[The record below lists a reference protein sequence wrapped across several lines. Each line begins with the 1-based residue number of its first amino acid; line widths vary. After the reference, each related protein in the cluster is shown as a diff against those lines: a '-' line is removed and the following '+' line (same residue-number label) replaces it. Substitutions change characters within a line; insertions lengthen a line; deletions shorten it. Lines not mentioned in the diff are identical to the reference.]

1 MAPAENA
8 PLDEADIDLFELAYT
23 IIRSW
28 KYIVLTSVV
37 CFIGAV
43 IYSLSLPNIYKSEAI
58 LAPAEGNNSAQMAG
72 QLGGIANLAGI
83 SLGMGAADS
92 EAGLALEILKSRQ
105 FFEKYIYQD
114 VLVELMAVTSWN
126 AASDQ
131 LDLDENIYNRETKT
145 WLRKASYP
153 YTPKPSVQ
161 EAYDVFRTKHFST
174 ELKIDT
180 GLYVLSV
187 RHLSP
192 TVAKDWVTKLISGIN
207 QEMRYRAIS
216 KAESSIAFLTNTRDR
231 SSVINVNNIL
241 SSLIEEQTKLS
252 MLASSTKDYAF
263 EIVEPPIVPEQ
274 RDSPRRSVIVIV
286 GTFLGGFLGVL
297 GVILK
302 TAISARASRL

>member
-8 PLDEADIDLFELAYT
+8 PSDGAEIDLFELAYT
-23 IIRSW
+23 IFRSW
-28 KYIVLTSVV
+28 KYIVLISGV
-37 CFIGAV
+37 CLVGAV
-43 IYSLSLPNIYKSEAI
+43 IYALSLPNIYKSEAI

-126 AASDQ
+126 AALDQ
-131 LDLDENIYNRETKT
+131 LDLDENIYSRETKT

-180 GLYVLSV
+180 GLYVVSV

-192 TVAKDWVTKLISGIN
+192 TVAKEWVTKLISGIN

-216 KAESSIAFLTNTRDR
+216 KAESSIAFLTNTRDG

-274 RDSPRRSVIVIV
+274 RDSPRRSIIVIV

-302 TAISARASRL
+302 TAISARAPRN